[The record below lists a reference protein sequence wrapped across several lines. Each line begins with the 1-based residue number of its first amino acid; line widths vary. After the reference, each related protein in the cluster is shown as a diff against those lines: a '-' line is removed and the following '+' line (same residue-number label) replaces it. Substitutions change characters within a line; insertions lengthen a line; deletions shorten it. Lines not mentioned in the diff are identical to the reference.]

1 MQVNFTF
8 SNLFRFARVNP
19 GTRDEAGF
27 LPPAFATAQDI
38 TQRNLNDRRV
48 GKIAA
53 ALNELDELLIRTE
66 VRQRMDRAKAIS
78 GSALG
83 LGTVSTAARLDS
95 DTEVNTAT
103 TSYTPFGPVFTG
115 SGQSTA
121 LPEITGVYDGSNGND
136 TLQFKVTREGVHG
149 EDNIE
154 VRVFDSGGDML
165 ERLRIRANHP
175 LDREYSIGNGL
186 VFTLGEGYLE
196 KNDEFYLD
204 VYADT
209 PSSVDPDKPFDG
221 TRNERPDFDYGLS
234 VSAGSFDV
242 NGVTIAVNA
251 DDTINTVLQR
261 IEASAAGVDAVFDAG
276 AERVR
281 LTQRQTGSAHDIV
294 LANDDS
300 GFVAATKLTGS
311 AVPGLDR
318 EADAALAE
326 TSVFAA
332 VTAGNLRIN
341 SNNIGFD
348 PAVDSLTDILA
359 RINAADIG
367 VDASL
372 VSGDQRVLIRSTID
386 GMPLN
391 LDDGGTGIF
400 DALDIE
406 QMQYRARI
414 RNGIPLAR
422 TYAIADD
429 LEDSIALV
437 NEIFDPGANPAALS
451 PSLSDLRER
460 LTTALRDAAPDGTTT
475 YGLSFSADA
484 PPGSNFVRI
493 DRHTLTR
500 QTRYNGASATLQ
512 LARLVGSLRGAL
524 NAYQGQP
531 APGTLLNATA

>member
-78 GSALG
+78 GSALD

-234 VSAGSFDV
+234 VSAGSFDI

-261 IEASAAGVDAVFDAG
+261 IDASAAGVDAVFDAG

>member
-348 PAVDSLTDILA
+348 PAADSLTDILA